1 MIKIMIFL
9 FVCIL
14 IFYDTWVFP
23 SLKSK
28 KDFFIVVL
36 EVFVSTLIT
45 FFYSI
50 WVLEGYKI
58 ITKNMICVVI
68 LYILWSIYL
77 YDDFG
82 YFNNKRDIFLV
93 IFEICL
99 SSLIAFFLLLW
110 TSPVI

>member
-50 WVLEGYKI
+50 WVLEGYEI
-58 ITKNMICVVI
+58 ITKNMINVVI
-68 LYILWSIYL
+68 LYILCSIYL
-77 YDDFG
+77 YDAFG
-82 YFNNKRDIFLV
+82 YLNNKRDIFLV
-93 IFEICL
+93 ILEICL
-99 SSLIAFFLLLW
+99 SSLISFFLLLW